1 MRDAC
6 ARPRT
11 PPAVKRLT
19 AGFEHHPINDAPFP
33 AKCASRGRLPGAL
46 TEANLGVADGGVA
59 IPVVGAIE
67 CAFNTSESME
77 PRTLADAISRPDAA
91 SWIAAALAEI
101 DAHLENGT
109 WELAQL
115 PLGRRAIG
123 SCWVFKVKQKP
134 DRSIDKYKGRIVAQG
149 FPQVQGVHYN
159 KVFASM
165 ARMAAVP
172 AVIAMAAAEDLELD
186 SVDVSTAFLNGE
198 IDAEIYMKI
207 LDGLSVEGGPGPGE
221 DPKRW
226 VVWLLKGFYGIQ
238 RGPRIWALKL
248 HSVLTGIGFEWTD
261 CDHY

>member
-6 ARPRT
+6 TRPCT
-11 PPAVKRLT
+11 LPAIKRLT
-19 AGFEHHPINDAPFP
+19 AGFKHHLINDAPFP
-33 AKCASRGRLPGAL
+33 AKCASHGRLPGAL
-46 TEANLGVADGGVA
+46 TEANLGVADGGVT

-77 PRTLADAISRPDAA
+77 PRTLAGTISRLDTAL
-91 SWIAAALAEI
+91 WIAVALAEI
-101 DAHLENGT
+101 DMHLENGT

-134 DRSIDKYKGRIVAQG
+134 DRSIDKYKGCIVAQG

-165 ARMAAVP
+165 AHMAVVP
-172 AVIAMAAAEDLELD
+172 TVIAMAATEDLELNL
-186 SVDVSTAFLNGE
+186 VDISTAFLNGK
-198 IDAEIYMKI
+198 IDTEIYMKI

-221 DPKRW
+221 DPKCW
-226 VVWLLKGFYGIQ
+226 VVRLLKGLYGIK
-238 RGPRIWALKL
+238 RGPCIWALKL
-248 HSVLTGIGFEWTD
+248 HSVLTGISFEWTD
-261 CDHY
+261 CNHY